1 MSFYIKSLFFAIPI
15 FTILI
20 IIEALIAKQKGLQF
34 NRAADVIASLSSGL
48 TKTIRDGIK
57 FGFTIIGYSWLVNHM
72 TIYKLEP
79 VWLAVIL
86 AFLVQD
92 FTGYCI
98 HRLKHLYLLDHYLAF
113 SILVEKPMFHLDV
126 YNHNLYQTKILVQSQ
141 LI

>member
-20 IIEALIAKQKGLQF
+20 IIEALIAKQKGLQI

-79 VWLAVIL
+79 VWLAVII
-86 AFLVQD
+86 AFVVQD
-92 FTGYCI
+92 FTGY
-98 HRLKHLYLLDHYLAF
+98 
-113 SILVEKPMFHLDV
+113 
-126 YNHNLYQTKILVQSQ
+126 
-141 LI
+141 